1 MFNIQHASA
10 RNVIEQIF
18 GVLKC
23 KFHILLI
30 APEYSLEI
38 QTHIPATL
46 ATVHNF
52 ICYHEPGEDEII
64 NNEEPIGGMVDNDDN
79 DAEWTDGGVGE
90 QDVRRDSIAKAMLE
104 QYQSEHVNQ

>member
-1 MFNIQHASA
+1 M
-10 RNVIEQIF
+10 IEWNF
-18 GVLKC
+18 GVLKH

-38 QTHIPATL
+38 QARIPAAL

-52 ICYHEPGEDEII
+52 IRYHEPGEDEII
-64 NNEEPIGGMVDNDDN
+64 NNEEPIGGMVENDDD

-90 QDVRRDSIAKAMLE
+90 QGVRRDSVASVMWE
-104 QYQSEHVNQ
+104 QYQSKHVNWGLPPPGGI